1 MKKYL
6 MTLGLMLGMLS
17 LTSCQKDAVDNSLE
31 IENGGK
37 ITHTF
42 TMGGEWNKRTRSY
55 YEEGEGVKLT
65 GQEAITVYYGDA
77 QYAANDET
85 ANSKL
90 KTTKGTPEGNFA
102 YSFSHDAISGAEA
115 YDYYFVMPNTTTNNV
130 QSKGH
135 RVLVYL
141 NTIQTPSATTF
152 DPAQDY
158 LLGRPILNQSSALTD
173 ATVYFKR
180 IFAPLRMTIKNDGLL
195 EAGEKI
201 LYTTISQ
208 STPCTQKTG
217 LTGNAYIMFSDGDNS
232 ATKSDAYEHAVIRNF
247 SSTGVGNKVTAFYP
261 NGLEADA
268 SGNFPIWFIINPEN
282 YSTGD
287 PTSISGDMTVTIVTD
302 KRMVSRTVT
311 LENPMNFASDKLNK
325 FSITFAENAD
335 IVSGEAVTTVF
346 ANVAS
351 LDELTGWSF
360 ENCSINKNALEV
372 AKDANGRINIPARAG
387 YSVKKIVVLPSLYH
401 PNNSTANTVSLYS
414 GDEKVGETYEFN
426 AQKMLTD
433 NSNMYGYLV
442 VDVPA
447 TAQSNIALV
456 RESTSVI
463 SSIRA
468 ITVIYEKSD
477 SPQAAVEL
485 TNADKTA
492 LTFNVALT
500 NANKYYY
507 LLQATADA
515 APTADDVVAN
525 GEEGTNAEL
534 TISGLNEDTAY
545 TLYLVPAQDSKN
557 GSLVSVDAKT
567 MSSAIDYYTEYTS
580 GKDITVNGI
589 TFKAGDYTAV
599 LGDATTADFNYHNT
613 LNEKEEKIIIFMD
626 TEGNYVGTN
635 GSNTNIQGDIVIM
648 SRYSNKKA
656 NIKPGKYLK
665 LSAQTEGA
673 ASLTLLNLN
682 IDFPAASGGS
692 YLFSNSG
699 AAADTE
705 ALIFKG
711 CSINIEKQRFYQAHN
726 SHLNYIIKNII
737 FENNVY
743 RTTYDNSAKNYMF
756 DFKATPRMGAI
767 ETIKL
772 VNNIFYNSNNLT
784 AAWNITAYGNGSE
797 TFDDYVLEI
806 TCKNNTF
813 IDLVG
818 RDMYFKVYRMKSF
831 NVNDNIFYGT
841 QTSGTYDDKNSLLYR
856 TYGTGHEVIPFSVT
870 GNVYYGYV
878 NWNHYTSDSTF
889 VIGGKNTQV
898 KLDASPF
905 TTLDPANG
913 VFVVS
918 SAYANLGYQAEYTY

>member
-42 TMGGEWNKRTRSY
+42 TMGGEWNNGTRSY

-65 GQEAITVYYGDA
+65 GEEAITVYYGDA
-77 QYAANDET
+77 YYKANSEDT
-85 ANSKL
+85 KSKL
-90 KTTKGTPEGNFA
+90 KTTKGTPEGNFE

-115 YDYYFVMPNTTTNNV
+115 YDYYFIMPNTTTNNS

-135 RVLVYL
+135 RPLVYL

-232 ATKSDAYEHAVIRNF
+232 PTKSDAYEHAVIRNF
-247 SSTGVGNKVTAFYP
+247 SSSGVGNKVTAFYP

-282 YSTGD
+282 YYTGD

-311 LENPMNFASDKLNK
+311 LASPMNFASDKLNK

-372 AKDANGRINIPARAG
+372 AKNVNGRINIPARAG

-401 PNNSTANTVSLYS
+401 PNNSTANTISLYS
-414 GDEKVGETYEFN
+414 GDEKVGEAYEFN
-426 AQKMLTD
+426 AQRMLTD

-447 TAQSNIALV
+447 TTQSNIALV
-456 RESTSVI
+456 RESNGTEGVI

-477 SPQAAVEL
+477 TPQAAVEL
-485 TNADKTA
+485 TNAEKTS

-507 LLQATADA
+507 LLQAAADA

-545 TLYLVPAQDSKN
+545 TLYLVPAKDSKN
-557 GSLVSVDAKT
+557 GPLVSVDAKT
-567 MSSAIDYYTEYTS
+567 KSSAIDYYEKYT
-580 GKDITVNGI
+580 KDGSVTIGNHTFTKETWGEATLVSTDELSSANLTNGGI
-589 TFKAGDYTAV
+589 VFVEKG
-599 LGDATTADFNYHNT
+599 N
-613 LNEKEEKIIIFMD
+613 NEFSL
-626 TEGNYVGTN
+626 
-635 GSNTNIQGDIVIM
+635 GSNTKLQKDLTIIG
-648 SRYSNKKA
+648 RYSNQQPVLNTKKLQLKGGCKYYFTNLKMSCGEYTENFITTEA
-656 NIKPGKYLK
+656 GTNTNPIDYLAFTDCTLEPCKHAISVNKYSIKDCIIDNCIIK
-665 LSAQTEGA
+665 L
-673 ASLTLLNLN
+673 
-682 IDFPAASGGS
+682 
-692 YLFSNSG
+692 NSG
-699 AAADTE
+699 MG
-705 ALIFKG
+705 I
-711 CSINIEKQRFYQAHN
+711 
-726 SHLNYIIKNII
+726 YIIT
-737 FENNVY
+737 NN
-743 RTTYDNSAKNYMF
+743 DNVDFQKGTESIEINNCVIYSSAEVPAYLIGAGTADRNMPN
-756 DFKATPRMGAI
+756 ATI
-767 ETIKL
+767 LI
-772 VNNIFYNSNNLT
+772 
-784 AAWNITAYGNGSE
+784 
-797 TFDDYVLEI
+797 
-806 TCKNNTF
+806 KNNTIYNF
-813 IDLVG
+813 Y
-818 RDMYFKVYRMKSF
+818 RNPYFNLYNIKSF
-831 NVNDNIFYGT
+831 DIQYNV
-841 QTSGTYDDKNSLLYR
+841 
-856 TYGTGHEVIPFSVT
+856 V
-870 GNVYYGYV
+870 
-878 NWNHYTSDSTF
+878 YTSDTESDKSFVRVINDNSDYNTGTYTISNNYGYTAGKKFNTNYPGSSSNPKCAVDDKTTKENNTF
-889 VIGGKNTQV
+889 VSGGEDGKPIKNANVTTGYLPIDTSV
-898 KLDASPF
+898 VTNGAGASYK
-905 TTLDPANG
+905 TKSWNAW
-913 VFVVS
+913 
-918 SAYANLGYQAEYTY
+918 E